1 MYLPIMMKLYT
12 IIFKFQFT
20 FNIRVRDRYPF
31 QIMRSEELGGAI
43 GLSIPLG
50 ISLLI
55 WVINQLKLQPRNFHI
70 INAGI
75 WDIYYHILYHIL

>member
-1 MYLPIMMKLYT
+1 MYLPIMMKLST

-20 FNIRVRDRYPF
+20 FKIRVRDQYPF

-50 ISLLI
+50 VSLSI
-55 WVINQLKLQPRNFHI
+55 
-70 INAGI
+70 
-75 WDIYYHILYHIL
+75 